1 MVIATCR
8 NMIEVVALQTFRKL
22 ESHYILYS
30 NSIYIL
36 ACLPMSEKQFISTE
50 FILLEEMIYSIS
62 E

>member
-1 MVIATCR
+1 
-8 NMIEVVALQTFRKL
+8 MIEAVALQTFRKL
-22 ESHYILYS
+22 ESHYILPS

-36 ACLPMSEKQFISTE
+36 ACLPMSEKQLVSTE

>member
-1 MVIATCR
+1 
-8 NMIEVVALQTFRKL
+8 MIEVVALETFRKL